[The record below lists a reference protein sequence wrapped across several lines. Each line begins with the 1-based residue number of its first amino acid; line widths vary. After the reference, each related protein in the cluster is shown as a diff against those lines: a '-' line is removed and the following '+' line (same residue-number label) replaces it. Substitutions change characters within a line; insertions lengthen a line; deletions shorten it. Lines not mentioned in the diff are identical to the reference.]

1 MGNFGN
7 YFIFI
12 MAFVAIIDRFIFR
25 RKSVEILSIGDAV
38 VKESAIAFP
47 VSLRVK
53 RSWVSNAQIEYW
65 LQDLKNPS
73 VVISGK
79 RDQLT
84 PQNAVREKSICS
96 SIRNILSQRSGI

>member
-12 MAFVAIIDRFIFR
+12 MAFVAIIDRFIFC

-65 LQDLKNPS
+65 LQDLK
-73 VVISGK
+73 IHLWLFQGK

>member
-65 LQDLKNPS
+65 LHRP
-73 VVISGK
+73 
-79 RDQLT
+79 
-84 PQNAVREKSICS
+84 EKSICGYFRENATS
-96 SIRNILSQRSGI
+96 